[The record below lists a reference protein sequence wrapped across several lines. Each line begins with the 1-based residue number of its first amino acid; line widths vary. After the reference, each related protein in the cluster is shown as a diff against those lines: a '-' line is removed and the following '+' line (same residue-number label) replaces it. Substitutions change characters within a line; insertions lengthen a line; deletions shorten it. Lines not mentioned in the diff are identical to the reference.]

1 MANVKSLVRA
11 PKIIEPRLF
20 VGIEIDG
27 VSQLVGRLQFVQTA
41 KEFTASFQYDSTY

>member
-41 KEFTASFQYDSTY
+41 QEFTASFQYDSTY